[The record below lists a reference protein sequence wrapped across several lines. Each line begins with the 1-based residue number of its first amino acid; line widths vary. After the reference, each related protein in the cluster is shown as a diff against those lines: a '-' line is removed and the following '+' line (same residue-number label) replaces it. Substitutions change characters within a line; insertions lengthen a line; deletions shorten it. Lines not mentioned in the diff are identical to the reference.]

1 MDDLKELRALRDRLL
16 QTVGCYTGKAENGST
31 EVKTD
36 DVIRRLRWVLNGEE
50 PRRGT

>member
-16 QTVGCYTGKAENGST
+16 YTGTAENGNT

-36 DVIRRLRWVLNGEE
+36 DVICRLRWVLNGEE
-50 PRRGT
+50 PRRGA

>member
-16 QTVGCYTGKAENGST
+16 QTVGWYAGTAENGST
-31 EVKTD
+31 EVKTA

-50 PRRGT
+50 PRRGV